1 MVVVIDPHSGVPVF
15 RQLRDQIR
23 FQIVSG
29 MLAPGEELPSTR
41 VLSAELGLNPMTIS
55 KAYTRL
61 EIEGLVEK
69 RPGLPLVVSE
79 LHPDDIDTQRVAQ
92 FRQRAQSA
100 AAAARQL
107 GLTREQALRIFE
119 EMLQGNGNRV
129 GESGGGRGIAE
140 FDGKEEA

>member
-29 MLAPGEELPSTR
+29 MLEPGEELPSTR
-41 VLSAELGLNPMTIS
+41 ALSAELGLNPMTIS

-79 LHPDDIDTQRVAQ
+79 LPDDEVDTQRMAQ
-92 FRQRAQSA
+92 FRERARPA

-107 GLTREQALRIFE
+107 GLTREQALRVFE
-119 EMLQGNGNRV
+119 EMLNG
-129 GESGGGRGIAE
+129 I
-140 FDGKEEA
+140 GKERG

>member
-29 MLAPGEELPSTR
+29 MLEPGEELPSTR
-41 VLSAELGLNPMTIS
+41 ALSAELGLNPMTIS

-79 LHPDDIDTQRVAQ
+79 LPADDIDTQRMAQ
-92 FRQRAQSA
+92 FRERARPV

-107 GLTREQALRIFE
+107 GLSREQALRIFDD
-119 EMLQGNGNRV
+119 MLQGNGHRV

-140 FDGKEEA
+140 FDSGEGD